1 MPQKRRWPLRVLG
14 IDPGSET
21 TGWGV
26 VEGDARRYAAVDFGT
41 VKANPRERFP
51 ARLLKIAV
59 GVEALIEKF
68 SPDVCAVEEA
78 FFAVNPNT
86 ALKLGHVRGVV
97 LLAAERAGIEI
108 AEYAPRLI
116 KQTVVGYGAA
126 EKQQVQEMMRVL
138 LKLKEPPTPFD
149 ASDAL
154 AVAVTHLHHATRP
167 QLSKM
172 KTAPARAK
180 LEALLAANPR
190 RR

>member
-1 MPQKRRWPLRVLG
+1 MRVLG

-26 VEGDARRYAAVDFGT
+26 VDGDARRYAAVDFGT

-68 SPDVCAVEEA
+68 RPDVCAVEEA

-138 LKLKEPPTPFD
+138 LKLKDAPTPHD

-154 AVAVTHLHHATRP
+154 AVAVTHLHQGSRP
-167 QLSKM
+167 EQTKSKA
-172 KTAPARAK
+172 APARAR

-190 RR
+190 RRAPR

>member
-1 MPQKRRWPLRVLG
+1 MRILG

-26 VEGDARRYAAVDFGT
+26 VEGDARRYKLVDFGT
-41 VKANPRERFP
+41 VKANPRERFA

-68 SPDVCAVEEA
+68 RPDVCAVEEA
-78 FFAVNPNT
+78 FFAVNPKT
-86 ALKLGHVRGVV
+86 ALKLGHVRGVI
-97 LLAAERAGIEI
+97 LLAAERAGVEI
-108 AEYAPRLI
+108 AEYAPRFI

-138 LKLKEPPTPFD
+138 LRLKAAPTPFD

-154 AVAVTHLHHATRP
+154 AVAVTHMHTVRPPEQAKTR
-167 QLSKM
+167 
-172 KTAPARAK
+172 TAPARAK
-180 LEALLAANPR
+180 LEALLVANPR
-190 RR
+190 RRAPR

>member
-1 MPQKRRWPLRVLG
+1 MRVLG

-26 VEGDARRYAAVDFGT
+26 VEGDSRRYAAVDFGT
-41 VKANPRERFP
+41 VRANPRERFA

-59 GVEALIEKF
+59 GVEALIERF
-68 SPDVCAVEEA
+68 RPDVCAVEEA
-78 FFAVNPNT
+78 FFSVNAKT

-97 LLAAERAGIEI
+97 LLAAERAGIEL
-108 AEYAPRLI
+108 AEYAPRLV

-138 LKLKEPPTPFD
+138 LKLKALPTPHD

-154 AVAVTHLHHATRP
+154 AVAVTHLHHAGRP
-167 QLSKM
+167 RQT
-172 KTAPARAK
+172 KTQAAPARAE

-190 RR
+190 RRAPR

>member
-1 MPQKRRWPLRVLG
+1 VRVLG

-41 VKANPRERFP
+41 VKANPRERFA
-51 ARLLKIAV
+51 ARLLKISL

-68 SPDVCAVEEA
+68 RPDVCAVEEA
-78 FFAVNPNT
+78 FFAVNPKT

-97 LLAAERAGIEI
+97 LLAAERAGVEL

-138 LKLKEPPTPFD
+138 LKLKTVPTPHD

-154 AVAVTHLHHATRP
+154 AVAVTHLHHAGRP
-167 QLSKM
+167 QLSKT
-172 KTAPARAK
+172 KTAPARAQ

-190 RR
+190 GRARR

>member
-1 MPQKRRWPLRVLG
+1 MRVLG

-26 VEGDARRYAAVDFGT
+26 VDGDARRYALVGFGT
-41 VKANPRERFP
+41 VKANPRERFA
-51 ARLLKIAV
+51 ARLLKIAL

-68 SPDVCAVEEA
+68 RPDVCAVEEA
-78 FFAVNPNT
+78 FFSVNPKT

-108 AEYAPRLI
+108 AEYAPRLV

-126 EKQQVQEMMRVL
+126 EKQQVQEMIRVL
-138 LKLKEPPTPFD
+138 LKLKEPPAPFD

-154 AVAVTHLHHATRP
+154 AVAVTHLHHAGRP
-167 QLSKM
+167 QVSKE
-172 KTAPARAK
+172 KAAPARAQ
-180 LEALLAANPR
+180 LEALL
-190 RR
+190 